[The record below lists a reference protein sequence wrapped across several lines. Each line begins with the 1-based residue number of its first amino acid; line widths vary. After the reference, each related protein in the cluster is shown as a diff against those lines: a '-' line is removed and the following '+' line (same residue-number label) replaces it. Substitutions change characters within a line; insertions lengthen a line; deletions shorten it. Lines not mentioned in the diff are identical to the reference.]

1 MSPDDNASLF
11 SPDNSGKPS
20 FENGEAWQQISASL
34 LKRLG
39 KTNFERSFAGASARR
54 NGTGP
59 ILIQVA
65 GPISQLW
72 IEQNFAG
79 QLNDAIAEVLGE
91 AIPFDFEVSANGS
104 GEGVVLR
111 ASGKSSDSEK
121 LSAREI
127 TTKGRPSRA
136 YVSEPDD
143 LERRIASSGL
153 NPKFR
158 FENFVVGPNSS
169 YSAAVAKNV
178 AEKPGRV
185 YNPLFFYG
193 GTGLG
198 KTHLMQAI
206 GRAVLEHKRKAV
218 VRYVTSETFTNE
230 FIEAIKKNDLVP
242 FRQKYRQVDVLA
254 IDDVQF
260 FEKKDSTQE
269 EFFHTFNDLFNNAK
283 QIVLASDRPPS
294 AIKHL
299 ESRLVSRF
307 DWGLTTQIQTPD
319 LETRIA
325 ILDRKAADHSATIP
339 GWVKEFIARR
349 VRNNVRKLE
358 GALMRVAAQ
367 FSLEGN
373 ISGEAQLTQMLHDVI
388 EEEPSKSVTIDRV
401 QRAVASEYDLRIAD
415 LTGPRRTKMI
425 AEARQ
430 VAMFLTRTLT
440 RLPLVQ
446 IGEEFGNRDH
456 GTVIHAFKVVT
467 KRKESDEDLRE
478 RVEKLSQ
485 GLIEA

>member
-1 MSPDDNASLF
+1 MSPDDDSSDSF
-11 SPDNSGKPS
+11 SSNTPQTS
-20 FENGEAWQQISASL
+20 FESGEAWRLILASL

-39 KTNFERSFAGASARR
+39 STNFERSFAGATAHRDA
-54 NGTGP
+54 TGA
-59 ILIQVA
+59 IRIQVA
-65 GPISQLW
+65 SPISQLW
-72 IEQNFAG
+72 IEQNFAP
-79 QLNDAIAEVLGE
+79 QLNDAIAEVLGSVV
-91 AIPFDFEVSANGS
+91 PFEFEVRGES
-104 GEGVVLR
+104 GKGVVFSTPNGT
-111 ASGKSSDSEK
+111 AVSDK
-121 LSAREI
+121 VAAREL
-127 TTKGRPSRA
+127 KHNGRSTRA
-136 YVSEPDD
+136 YVPEPGE
-143 LERRIASSGL
+143 LARNLVASGL
-153 NPKFR
+153 NPKFT
-158 FENFVVGPNSS
+158 FENFVVGSNSS
-169 YSAAVAKNV
+169 YSAAVARNV

-185 YNPLFFYG
+185 YNPLFFHG

-206 GRAVLEHKRKAV
+206 GQEVLKHKRRAV

-230 FIEAIKKNDLVP
+230 FIEAIKKNDLFA
-242 FRQKYRQVDVLA
+242 FRRKYRQVDVLL

-260 FEKKDSTQE
+260 FERKDSTQE

-299 ESRLVSRF
+299 ENRLVSRF

-325 ILDRKAADHSATIP
+325 ILDRKAADYSANIP
-339 GWVKEFIARR
+339 QWVTEFIARR

-367 FSLEGN
+367 VSLEGRVD
-373 ISGEAQLTQMLHDVI
+373 SEAQLTQLLHDVI

-415 LTGPRRTKMI
+415 LTGPRRTKTI

-467 KRKESDEDLRE
+467 KRQEENEELRQ
-478 RVEKLSQ
+478 RVDKLSQ
-485 GLIEA
+485 GLLEA